1 MLESWEIKF
10 QPEAESIRRMAKEFA
25 EKEIAPIAD
34 RIDRENKYPM
44 DLFEKMAKQGL
55 FGMCTPP
62 EYGGSGLDLLSTIV
76 AGEEIAK
83 ASMSVSAMIG
93 IQAAVTAAPIAKFG
107 REEQKEAYL
116 RDLATGK
123 RIGAFC
129 LTEPVAG
136 SDAASIETKAVLEGD
151 QYVLN
156 GTKAV
161 LEGDQYVLNG
171 TKTFITQGE
180 VADLAVVFA
189 KTPGKGGE
197 EVTTFLVDKR
207 KSPFRVGSKIEVMG
221 LRGTG
226 TAELIFDNC
235 RVPKENVLGKEG
247 DGFLIAMMTL
257 NESRISVATGG
268 VGLAQAAFDIG
279 VNYAKQRKAFGRL
292 IGKFEAIQWM
302 LANMLSQIHSAR
314 LLTYHAAYLRD
325 RQQDFVKEAS
335 MAKVFASEVAVEAT
349 RQAIEILGGYG
360 PTKDYPLER
369 YYRDAKLL
377 EIVEGTSEIQ
387 RLILAREILQL

>member
-10 QPEAESIRRMAKEFA
+10 RPEAESIRRMAKEFA

-62 EYGGSGLDLLSTIV
+62 EYGGTGLDLLSI
-76 AGEEIAK
+76 AIAAEEIAK
-83 ASMSVSAMIG
+83 VSMSASGIIG

-107 REEQKEAYL
+107 SEEQKKAYL
-116 RDLATGK
+116 HDMATGK

-136 SDAASIETKAVLEGD
+136 SDAASIETKAVRDGD
-151 QYVLN
+151 
-156 GTKAV
+156 
-161 LEGDQYVLNG
+161 EYVLNG

-189 KTPGKGGE
+189 KTAGKDGE

-247 DGFLIAMMTL
+247 EGFLIAMMTL
-257 NESRISVATGG
+257 NESRIGVAAGG
-268 VGLAQAAFDIG
+268 VGLAQAAFDVA

-292 IGKFEAIQWM
+292 IGKFQAIQWM
-302 LANMLSQIHSAR
+302 LADMLTQIHSAR
-314 LLTYHAAYLRD
+314 LFTYHAAYLRD
-325 RQQDFVKEAS
+325 QQQDFVKEAS

-349 RQAIEILGGYG
+349 RHAIQILGGYG

-369 YYRDAKLL
+369 YYRDAKIL

>member
-44 DLFEKMAKQGL
+44 DLFAKMAKQGL

-62 EYGGSGLDLLSTIV
+62 EYGGTGLDLLSSAI
-76 AGEEIAK
+76 AAEEIAK
-83 ASMSVSAMIG
+83 VSMSASGIIG
-93 IQAAVTAAPIAKFG
+93 IQAAVTAAPIARFG
-107 REEQKEAYL
+107 SEEQKKAYL
-116 RDLATGK
+116 RDMATGK

-129 LTEPVAG
+129 LTEAVAG
-136 SDAASIETKAVLEGD
+136 SDAAAIETKAVREGD
-151 QYVLN
+151 
-156 GTKAV
+156 
-161 LEGDQYVLNG
+161 EYVLNG

-189 KTPGKGGE
+189 KTPGKDGE

-207 KSPFRVGSKIEVMG
+207 ESSFRVGSKIEVMG

-226 TAELIFDNC
+226 TAELIFENC

-257 NESRISVATGG
+257 NESRIGVAAGG
-268 VGLAQAAFDIG
+268 VGLAQAAFDIAA
-279 VNYAKQRKAFGRL
+279 NYAKQRKAFGRL
-292 IGKFEAIQWM
+292 IGKFQAIQWM
-302 LANMLSQIHSAR
+302 LADMLTQIHSAR

-325 RQQDFVKEAS
+325 QQQDFVKEAS

-349 RQAIEILGGYG
+349 RQAIQIMGGYG

-369 YYRDAKLL
+369 YYRDAKVL

-387 RLILAREILQL
+387 RLILSREILQL

>member
-44 DLFEKMAKQGL
+44 DLFDKMARQGL

-62 EYGGSGLDLLSTIV
+62 GYGGSGLDLLSTAV

-83 ASMSVSAMIG
+83 ASMSAAVMIG
-93 IQAAVTAAPIAKFG
+93 IQAAVTAAPIARFG
-107 REEQKEAYL
+107 SEEQKEAYL

-136 SDAASIETKAVLEGD
+136 SDAASIETKAIR
-151 QYVLN
+151 
-156 GTKAV
+156 
-161 LEGDQYVLNG
+161 EGDQYVLNG

-180 VADLAVVFA
+180 VADLVVVFA
-189 KTPGKGGE
+189 KTHGKDGE

-226 TAELIFDNC
+226 TAELIFENC

-247 DGFLIAMMTL
+247 EGFLIAMMTL
-257 NESRISVATGG
+257 NESRINVATGG
-268 VGLAQAAFDIG
+268 VGLAQAAFDIA
-279 VNYAKQRKAFGRL
+279 VDYAKQRKAFGRP
-292 IGKFEAIQWM
+292 IGKFQAIQRM
-302 LANMLSQIHSAR
+302 LTDMLTQIHSAR

-325 RQQDFVKEAS
+325 QQQDFVKEAS

-349 RQAIEILGGYG
+349 RRAIQILGGYG

-369 YYRDAKLL
+369 YYRDAKVL

>member
-10 QPEAESIRRMAKEFA
+10 RPEAESIRRMAKEFA

-62 EYGGSGLDLLSTIV
+62 EYGGTGLDLLSSAI
-76 AGEEIAK
+76 AAEEIAK
-83 ASMSVSAMIG
+83 VSMSASGIIG

-107 REEQKEAYL
+107 SEEQKDAYL
-116 RDLATGK
+116 RDMATGK

-129 LTEPVAG
+129 LTEPIAG
-136 SDAASIETKAVLEGD
+136 SDAVSIETKAVREGD
-151 QYVLN
+151 
-156 GTKAV
+156 
-161 LEGDQYVLNG
+161 EYVLNG

-189 KTPGKGGE
+189 KTPGKDGE

-226 TAELIFDNC
+226 TAELIFENC

-257 NESRISVATGG
+257 NESRIGVAAGG
-268 VGLAQAAFDIG
+268 VGLAQAAFDVA

-292 IGKFEAIQWM
+292 IGKFQAIQWM
-302 LANMLSQIHSAR
+302 LADVLRQIHSAR

-325 RQQDFVKEAS
+325 EQQDFVKEAS

-349 RQAIEILGGYG
+349 RRAIQILGGYG
-360 PTKDYPLER
+360 LTKDYPLER
-369 YYRDAKLL
+369 YYRDAKVL

>member
-10 QPEAESIRRMAKEFA
+10 RPEAESIRRMAKEFA

-62 EYGGSGLDLLSTIV
+62 EYGGTGLDLLSI
-76 AGEEIAK
+76 AIAAEEIAK
-83 ASMSVSAMIG
+83 VSMSASGIIG

-107 REEQKEAYL
+107 SEEQKKAYL
-116 RDLATGK
+116 HDMATGK

-136 SDAASIETKAVLEGD
+136 SDAASIETKAVMEGD
-151 QYVLN
+151 
-156 GTKAV
+156 
-161 LEGDQYVLNG
+161 EYVLNG

-189 KTPGKGGE
+189 KTPGKDGE

-207 KSPFRVGSKIEVMG
+207 KSPFKVGSKIEVMG

-226 TAELIFDNC
+226 TAELIFENC

-257 NESRISVATGG
+257 NESRIGVAAGG
-268 VGLAQAAFDIG
+268 VGLAQAAFDVA

-292 IGKFEAIQWM
+292 IGKFQAIQWM
-302 LANMLSQIHSAR
+302 LADMLRQIHSAR

-325 RQQDFVKEAS
+325 QQQDFVKEAS

-349 RQAIEILGGYG
+349 RRAIQILGGYG

-369 YYRDAKLL
+369 YYRDAKVL

>member
-1 MLESWEIKF
+1 MLESWQIKF

-44 DLFEKMAKQGL
+44 ELFEKMAKQGL
-55 FGMCTPP
+55 LGMCTPQA
-62 EYGGSGLDLLSTIV
+62 YGGSGLDLLSIVV

-83 ASMSVSAMIG
+83 ASMSASAIIG
-93 IQAAVTAAPIAKFG
+93 IQAAVTAAPIARFG
-107 REEQKEAYL
+107 SEGHKEAYL
-116 RDLATGK
+116 QDLGSGK
-123 RIGAFC
+123 RVGAFC

-136 SDAASIETKAVLEGD
+136 SDAAAIETKAVREGD
-151 QYVLN
+151 
-156 GTKAV
+156 
-161 LEGDQYVLNG
+161 EYVLNG

-180 VADLAVVFA
+180 VADLVVVFA
-189 KTPGKGGE
+189 KTPGEGGD
-197 EVTTFLVDKR
+197 EVTSFLVDKR

-226 TAELIFDNC
+226 TAELVFDNC
-235 RVPKENVLGKEG
+235 RVPKENVLGNEG
-247 DGFLIAMMTL
+247 EGFLIAMMTL
-257 NESRISVATGG
+257 NESRISVAAGG
-268 VGLAQAAFDIG
+268 VGIAQSAFDIA
-279 VNYAKQRKAFGRL
+279 VDYAKQRKAFGRP
-292 IGKFEAIQWM
+292 IGKFQAIQWM
-302 LANMLSQIHSAR
+302 LADTLAQIHSAR

-325 RQQDFVKEAS
+325 QQKEFVKEAS

-349 RQAIEILGGYG
+349 RRAIQVLGGYG

-369 YYRDAKLL
+369 YYRDAKML

-387 RLILAREILQL
+387 RLIQAREILQL

>member
-1 MLESWEIKF
+1 MIESWEIKF
-10 QPEAESIRRMAKEFA
+10 RPEAESIRRMAKEFA

-34 RIDRENKYPM
+34 RIDRENRYPM

-62 EYGGSGLDLLSTIV
+62 EYGGTGLDLLSTAI
-76 AGEEIAK
+76 AAEEIAK
-83 ASMSVSAMIG
+83 VSMSASGLIG

-107 REEQKEAYL
+107 SDAQKEAYL
-116 RDLATGK
+116 RDMATGK

-129 LTEPVAG
+129 LTEPIAG
-136 SDAASIETKAVLEGD
+136 SDAASIETKAVKDGD
-151 QYVLN
+151 EYVLS
-156 GTKAV
+156 
-161 LEGDQYVLNG
+161 G

-180 VADLAVVFA
+180 VADLALVFA
-189 KTPGKGGE
+189 KTPGKDGE
-197 EVTTFLVDKR
+197 EVTAFLVDKR

-226 TAELIFDNC
+226 TAELVFENC

-257 NESRISVATGG
+257 NESRIGVAAGG
-268 VGLAQAAFDIG
+268 VGLAQAAFDIAA
-279 VNYAKQRKAFGRL
+279 NYAKQRKAFGRL
-292 IGKFEAIQWM
+292 IGKFQAIQWM
-302 LANMLSQIHSAR
+302 LADMLTQIHSAR

-325 RQQDFVKEAS
+325 QQQDFVKEAS

-349 RQAIEILGGYG
+349 RRAIQILGGYG

-369 YYRDAKLL
+369 YYRDAKVL

-387 RLILAREILQL
+387 RLIQAREILQL

>member
-62 EYGGSGLDLLSTIV
+62 EYGGSGLDLLSTVV

-107 REEQKEAYL
+107 SEEQKEEYL

-129 LTEPVAG
+129 LTEPIAG
-136 SDAASIETKAVLEGD
+136 SDAASIETKAVREGD
-151 QYVLN
+151 QY
-156 GTKAV
+156 T
-161 LEGDQYVLNG
+161 LNG

-268 VGLAQAAFDIG
+268 VGLAQAAFDIA

-292 IGKFEAIQWM
+292 IGKFEAIQWI

-335 MAKVFASEVAVEAT
+335 MAKVSASEVAVEAT
-349 RQAIEILGGYG
+349 RQAIQILGGYG

>member
-44 DLFEKMAKQGL
+44 DLFDKMARQGL

-62 EYGGSGLDLLSTIV
+62 EYGGSGLDLLSTAV

-83 ASMSVSAMIG
+83 ASMSAAVMIG
-93 IQAAVTAAPIAKFG
+93 IQAAVTASPIARFG
-107 REEQKEAYL
+107 SEEQKEAYL

-136 SDAASIETKAVLEGD
+136 SDAASIETKAIR
-151 QYVLN
+151 
-156 GTKAV
+156 
-161 LEGDQYVLNG
+161 EGDQYVLNG

-189 KTPGKGGE
+189 KTHGKDGE

-226 TAELIFDNC
+226 TAELVFENC

-247 DGFLIAMMTL
+247 EGFLIAMMTL
-257 NESRISVATGG
+257 NESRINVATGG
-268 VGLAQAAFDIG
+268 VGLAQAAFDIA
-279 VNYAKQRKAFGRL
+279 VDYAKQRKAFGRL
-292 IGKFEAIQWM
+292 IGKFQAIQWM
-302 LANMLSQIHSAR
+302 LTDMLSQIHSAR

-349 RQAIEILGGYG
+349 RRAIQILGGYG

-369 YYRDAKLL
+369 YYRDAKVL

>member
-10 QPEAESIRRMAKEFA
+10 RPEAESIRRMAKEFA

-62 EYGGSGLDLLSTIV
+62 EYGGTGLDLLSSTI
-76 AGEEIAK
+76 AAEEIAK
-83 ASMSVSAMIG
+83 VSMSASGIIG

-107 REEQKEAYL
+107 SEEQKKAYL
-116 RDLATGK
+116 HDMATGK

-136 SDAASIETKAVLEGD
+136 SDAASIETKAVMEG
-151 QYVLN
+151 N
-156 GTKAV
+156 
-161 LEGDQYVLNG
+161 EYVLNG

-189 KTPGKGGE
+189 KTPGKDSE

-207 KSPFRVGSKIEVMG
+207 KSPFKVGSKIEVMG

-226 TAELIFDNC
+226 TAELIFENC
-235 RVPKENVLGKEG
+235 RVPKENMLGKEG

-257 NESRISVATGG
+257 NESRIGVAAGG
-268 VGLAQAAFDIG
+268 VGLAQAAFDIAA
-279 VNYAKQRKAFGRL
+279 NYARQRKAFGRL
-292 IGKFEAIQWM
+292 IGKFQAIQWM
-302 LANMLSQIHSAR
+302 LADMLRQIHSAR

-325 RQQDFVKEAS
+325 QQQDFVKEAS

-349 RQAIEILGGYG
+349 RRAIQILGGYG

-369 YYRDAKLL
+369 YYRDAKIL

>member
-10 QPEAESIRRMAKEFA
+10 QPEAESIRRMAREFA

-55 FGMCTPP
+55 FGMYTPP

-83 ASMSVSAMIG
+83 VSMSVSAMIG

-107 REEQKEAYL
+107 NEKQKEAYL

-156 GTKAV
+156 GTK
-161 LEGDQYVLNG
+161 
-171 TKTFITQGE
+171 TFITQGE
-180 VADLAVVFA
+180 VADLVIVFA
-189 KTPGKGGE
+189 KTPGRDGE
-197 EVTTFLVDKR
+197 EVTTFLVDKG

-247 DGFLIAMMTL
+247 DGFLIAMMAL

-268 VGLAQAAFDIG
+268 VGLAQAAFDIA

-292 IGKFEAIQWM
+292 IGKFQAIQWM
-302 LANMLSQIHSAR
+302 LADMLSRIHSAR

-325 RQQDFVKEAS
+325 QHQDFVKEAS

-349 RQAIEILGGYG
+349 RQAMQILGGYG

-387 RLILAREILQL
+387 RVILAREILQL

>member
-1 MLESWEIKF
+1 MIESWEIKF
-10 QPEAESIRRMAKEFA
+10 RPEAESIRRMAKEFA

-62 EYGGSGLDLLSTIV
+62 EYGGTGLDLLSTAI
-76 AGEEIAK
+76 AAEEIAK
-83 ASMSVSAMIG
+83 VSMSASGLIG
-93 IQAAVTAAPIAKFG
+93 IQAAVTAAPIARFG
-107 REEQKEAYL
+107 SEEQKEAYL
-116 RDLATGK
+116 RDMATGK

-136 SDAASIETKAVLEGD
+136 SDAASIETKAVKEGD
-151 QYVLN
+151 H
-156 GTKAV
+156 
-161 LEGDQYVLNG
+161 YVLNG

-180 VADLAVVFA
+180 VADLALVFA
-189 KTPGKGGE
+189 KTPGKDGE
-197 EVTTFLVDKR
+197 EVTAFLVDKR

-226 TAELIFDNC
+226 TAELIFENC
-235 RVPKENVLGKEG
+235 RVPEENVLGKEG

-257 NESRISVATGG
+257 NESRIGVAAGG
-268 VGLAQAAFDIG
+268 VGLAQAAFDVA

-292 IGKFEAIQWM
+292 IGKFQAIQWM
-302 LANMLSQIHSAR
+302 LADMLTQIHSAR

-325 RQQDFVKEAS
+325 QQQDFVKEAS

-349 RQAIEILGGYG
+349 RRAIQILGGYG

-369 YYRDAKLL
+369 YYRDAKVL

-387 RLILAREILQL
+387 RLILAKEILQL

>member
-44 DLFEKMAKQGL
+44 DLFDKMARQGL

-62 EYGGSGLDLLSTIV
+62 EYGGSGLDLLSTAV

-83 ASMSVSAMIG
+83 ASMSAAVMIG
-93 IQAAVTAAPIAKFG
+93 IQAAVTASPIARFG
-107 REEQKEAYL
+107 SEEQKEAYL

-136 SDAASIETKAVLEGD
+136 SDAASIETKAIR
-151 QYVLN
+151 
-156 GTKAV
+156 
-161 LEGDQYVLNG
+161 EGDQYVLNG

-189 KTPGKGGE
+189 KTHGKDGE

-226 TAELIFDNC
+226 TAELIFENC

-247 DGFLIAMMTL
+247 EGFLIAMMTL
-257 NESRISVATGG
+257 NESRINVATGG
-268 VGLAQAAFDIG
+268 VGLAQAAFDIA
-279 VNYAKQRKAFGRL
+279 VDYAKQRKAFGRP
-292 IGKFEAIQWM
+292 IGKFQAIQRM
-302 LANMLSQIHSAR
+302 LTDMLSQIHSAR

-349 RQAIEILGGYG
+349 RRAIQILGGYG

-369 YYRDAKLL
+369 YYRDAKVL

>member
-44 DLFEKMAKQGL
+44 DLFDKMARQGL

-62 EYGGSGLDLLSTIV
+62 EYGGSGLDLLSTAV

-83 ASMSVSAMIG
+83 ASMSAAVMIG
-93 IQAAVTAAPIAKFG
+93 IQAAVTASPIARFG
-107 REEQKEAYL
+107 SEEQKEAYL

-136 SDAASIETKAVLEGD
+136 SDAASIETKAIR
-151 QYVLN
+151 
-156 GTKAV
+156 
-161 LEGDQYVLNG
+161 EGDQYVLNG

-189 KTPGKGGE
+189 KTHGKDGE

-226 TAELIFDNC
+226 TAELVFENC

-247 DGFLIAMMTL
+247 EGFLIAMMTL
-257 NESRISVATGG
+257 NESRINVATGG
-268 VGLAQAAFDIG
+268 VGLAQAAFDIA
-279 VNYAKQRKAFGRL
+279 VDYAKQRKAFGRP
-292 IGKFEAIQWM
+292 IGKFQAIQRM
-302 LANMLSQIHSAR
+302 LTDMLTQIHSAR

-325 RQQDFVKEAS
+325 QQQDFVKEAS

-349 RQAIEILGGYG
+349 RRAIQILGGYG

-369 YYRDAKLL
+369 YYRDAKVL

>member
-55 FGMCTPP
+55 FGMFTPTQ
-62 EYGGSGLDLLSTIV
+62 YGGTGLDLLSSAI
-76 AGEEIAK
+76 AAEEIAK
-83 ASMSVSAMIG
+83 VSMSASGIIG

-107 REEQKEAYL
+107 SGEQKEAYL
-116 RDLATGK
+116 RDMATGK

-136 SDAASIETKAVLEGD
+136 SDAASIETKAVKEGD
-151 QYVLN
+151 
-156 GTKAV
+156 
-161 LEGDQYVLNG
+161 EYVLNG

-189 KTPGKGGE
+189 KTPGKDGE

-226 TAELIFDNC
+226 TAELIFENC
-235 RVPKENVLGKEG
+235 RVPKENVLAKEG

-257 NESRISVATGG
+257 NESRIGVAAGG
-268 VGLAQAAFDIG
+268 VGLAQAAFDIA

-292 IGKFEAIQWM
+292 IGKFQAIQWM
-302 LANMLSQIHSAR
+302 LADMLRQIHSAR

-325 RQQDFVKEAS
+325 QQQDFVKEAS
-335 MAKVFASEVAVEAT
+335 MAKVCASEVAVEAT
-349 RQAIEILGGYG
+349 RRAIQILGGYG

-369 YYRDAKLL
+369 YYRDAKIL

>member
-34 RIDRENKYPM
+34 RVDRENKYPM

-55 FGMCTPP
+55 FGMFTPSG
-62 EYGGSGLDLLSTIV
+62 YGGSGLDLLSTVV
-76 AGEEIAK
+76 AAEEIAK
-83 ASMSVSAMIG
+83 VSMSASALIG
-93 IQAAVTAAPIAKFG
+93 IQAAVAAAPIARFG
-107 REEQKEAYL
+107 SEEQKEAYL
-116 RDLATGK
+116 RDLVTGK

-136 SDAASIETKAVLEGD
+136 SDAASIETKAVKD
-151 QYVLN
+151 
-156 GTKAV
+156 
-161 LEGDQYVLNG
+161 GDQYVLNG

-180 VADLAVVFA
+180 VADLALVFT
-189 KTPGKGGE
+189 KTPGKDGE
-197 EVTTFLVDKR
+197 AVTAFLVDKR
-207 KSPFRVGSKIEVMG
+207 KSPFRVGSKIEMMG

-226 TAELIFDNC
+226 TAELIFENC

-257 NESRISVATGG
+257 NESRISVAAGG
-268 VGLAQAAFDIG
+268 VGLAQAAFDIAT
-279 VNYAKQRKAFGRL
+279 NYAKQRKAFGRL
-292 IGKFEAIQWM
+292 IGKFQAIQWM
-302 LANMLSQIHSAR
+302 LADMLTQIHSAR

-325 RQQDFVKEAS
+325 QQQDFVKEAS

-349 RQAIEILGGYG
+349 RRAIQILGGYG

-369 YYRDAKLL
+369 YYRDAKML

-387 RLILAREILQL
+387 RLIQAREILQL